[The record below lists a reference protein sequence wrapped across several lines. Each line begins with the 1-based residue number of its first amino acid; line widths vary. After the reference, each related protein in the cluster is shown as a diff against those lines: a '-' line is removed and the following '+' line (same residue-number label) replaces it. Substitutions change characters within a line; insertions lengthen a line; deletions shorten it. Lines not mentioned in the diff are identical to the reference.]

1 MEWYIYCWL
10 SYCFKLKWYSL
21 SAFISQNKFEN
32 GPQIIQL
39 VKTQCNGQIGIVLL
53 MLRMG
58 MILRFWKTMS
68 SFLGEFQVIWFLS
81 KLNDKVRHT
90 KIRILEFAHIQRI
103 SKQGMSA
110 IKSLGLLLKRF
121 LFMIWLQ
128 NQHPKETGPMGY
140 HETLGKFEKKY

>member
-10 SYCFKLKWYSL
+10 SYCFKLKSYSL
-21 SAFISQNKFEN
+21 SALISQNKFEN
-32 GPQIIQL
+32 GPQMIQL

-90 KIRILEFAHIQRI
+90 ILEFAHIQRI

-110 IKSLGLLLKRF
+110 IKSLGLVLKRF
-121 LFMIWLQ
+121 LSMIWLQ
-128 NQHPKETGPMGY
+128 NQHPKETGPMGF
-140 HETLGKFEKKY
+140 HETLGKFEKV

>member
-1 MEWYIYCWL
+1 
-10 SYCFKLKWYSL
+10 
-21 SAFISQNKFEN
+21 
-32 GPQIIQL
+32 
-39 VKTQCNGQIGIVLL
+39 
-53 MLRMG
+53 MLTMG

-110 IKSLGLLLKRF
+110 IKSLGLVLKRF
-121 LFMIWLQ
+121 LFMI
-128 NQHPKETGPMGY
+128 
-140 HETLGKFEKKY
+140 